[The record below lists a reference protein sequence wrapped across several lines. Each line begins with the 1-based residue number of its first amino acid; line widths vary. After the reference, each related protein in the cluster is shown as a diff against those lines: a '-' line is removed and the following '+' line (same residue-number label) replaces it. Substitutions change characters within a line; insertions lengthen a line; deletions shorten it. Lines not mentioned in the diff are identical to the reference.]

1 MPLFSFLHIWHGLVL
16 SKNGDFLQ
24 VFKNVRKRI
33 IKRISIK
40 AVSAVVDHIIIH
52 VRIYFC
58 RMFCIGDRNNPIP
71 VSVHQQNRFCVI
83 PDFAVNIII
92 PHISGIRP
100 SCIDPV
106 KIKA

>member
-40 AVSAVVDHIIIH
+40 AVSAVVDHI
-52 VRIYFC
+52 
-58 RMFCIGDRNNPIP
+58 
-71 VSVHQQNRFCVI
+71 VHQQNRFCVI